1 MAPVR
6 DPISNPGRAPTP
18 SASTREPLTWLAELS
33 SEMREGFVRNRRV
46 MSFGEYIDLAHKDMA
61 RQVRSAAQ
69 YLRDVFDHFG
79 TTKVRRPRGEATR
92 FNLFDCPWDDGKDCL
107 RGQEDVQTAIYRLVS
122 NFAREGRTNRLIL
135 LHGPNGSA
143 KSTVVACIQRAM
155 EHYSQL
161 DEGALYRFNWIF
173 PTQHASKGGI
183 GFAGARDGVGDG
195 ESYAYLEDDLVEAKI
210 SDELRDH
217 PLLLLPRDKR
227 RQFVSSQLE
236 HEMAAGFRPARHLY
250 DGDLSHRNRQIFEA
264 LLSAYHGDL
273 ARVLRHVQV
282 ERFFISR
289 RYRQA
294 VATVE
299 PQMAVD
305 VRTRQLSMDRSLA
318 SLPSALHSVSLFEM
332 QCELV
337 DANRGM
343 LDFEDLLKRPFES
356 WKYLL
361 GVVENRTTSLDFGT
375 LEVDTVFFATSNESY
390 LAAFKEVPEFQSFK
404 GRMELVRAP
413 YLLDVRVEKQIYD
426 EHIEQGIASGSGRH
440 VAPHVAWVAALWAV
454 LTRLR
459 RPQLDKYAGRLS
471 AMVARLGP
479 LEKAMLYFGE
489 ASDKFSQEEQKE
501 LMAGVE
507 SMARETDAE
516 VEYEGRTGASPREI
530 KLVLLNAAHSENYL
544 CTSPF
549 AVLDELAELARATT
563 VYEFLRQSP
572 APGGYQEH
580 ATFVDT
586 VRAALLDRI
595 ADEVRIS
602 MGLVEERRYIEHFER
617 YVTHVSYWVKHEKVP
632 NPMTGADEDPDQD
645 LMADVERLLGVR
657 SSGMSPADFR
667 HEVIS
672 KIGAWSLDNPDRRP
686 DYEQIFPRPIADL
699 REAFFT
705 ERKRQVTKI
714 NEDLLVF
721 LVDGPDKMQ
730 PEAVSAVK
738 ITLDNLK
745 QRFGYCDMCAKDAV
759 LALLKKN

>member
-1 MAPVR
+1 MAQEF
-6 DPISNPGRAPTP
+6 DPKA
-18 SASTREPLTWLAELS
+18 WLATLS
-33 SEMREGFVRNRRV
+33 SEMRDGFARTRRV
-46 MSFGEYIDLAHKDMA
+46 MSFAEYVGLLHKEMA
-61 RQVRSAAQ
+61 RQVRSSAQ

-79 TTKVRRPRGEATR
+79 TTRVRRPRGEITR
-92 FNLFDCPWDDGKDCL
+92 FRLFDCAWDGGKDCL
-107 RGQEDVQTAIYRLVS
+107 RGQEDVQNAIYRLVS

-173 PTQHASKGGI
+173 PTQHVSKGGI
-183 GFAGARDGVGDG
+183 GFGGAREGVGDA
-195 ESYAYLEDDLVEAKI
+195 ESYAYLDDDLIEAKI

-217 PLLLLPRDKR
+217 PLLLLPRDR
-227 RQFVSSQLE
+227 RRDFITSHLE
-236 HEMAAGFRPARHLY
+236 KEMAAGFRPSRHLF
-250 DGDLSHRNRQIFEA
+250 DGDLAHRNRQIFES
-264 LLSAYHGDL
+264 LLAAYHGDL

-305 VRTRQLSMDRSLA
+305 VRTRQLSMDRSLS
-318 SLPSALHSVSLFEM
+318 SLPSALQSVSLFEM
-332 QCELV
+332 QGELV

-361 GVVENRTTSLDFGT
+361 GVVENGNTSLDFGT
-375 LEVDTVFFATSNESY
+375 LEVDTTFLATSNESY

-413 YLLDVRVEKQIYD
+413 YLLDVRVEKEIYD
-426 EHIEQGIASGSGRH
+426 EHVQHGIAAGSGKH

-459 RPQLDKYAGRLS
+459 RPQLDKYSGRLS
-471 AMVARLGP
+471 NLVARLGP
-479 LEKAMLYFGE
+479 MEKALLYAGE
-489 ASDKFSQEEQKE
+489 VSDSYSQEEQKE
-501 LMAGVE
+501 LLAAVE
-507 SMARETDAE
+507 DLARETDSD
-516 VEYEGRTGASPREI
+516 VSYEGRTGASPREM
-530 KLVLLNAAHSENYL
+530 KLVLLNAAHSQRYA
-544 CTSPF
+544 CASPF
-549 AVLDELAELARATT
+549 AVLDELAELVRATS
-563 VYEFLRQSP
+563 VYEFLRQPP
-572 APGGYQEH
+572 APGGYHEN
-580 ATFVDT
+580 AVFVDK
-586 VRAALLDRI
+586 VREALLDKI

-617 YVTHVSYWVKHEKVP
+617 YITHVSYWLKHEKVP
-632 NPMTGADEDPDQD
+632 NPMTGVDEEPDQD

-667 HEVIS
+667 QEVIS
-672 KIGAWSLDNPDRRP
+672 KIGAWSLDNPGKRP
-686 DYEQIFPRPIADL
+686 DYERIFPRPIADL
-699 REAFFT
+699 REASFT
-705 ERKRQVTKI
+705 ERKRQVTQI
-714 NEDLLVF
+714 NQDLLVF
-721 LVDGPDKMQ
+721 LVDGPDKMA
-730 PEAVSAVK
+730 PGDVEAVK
-738 ITLDNLK
+738 TTLENLRN
-745 QRFGYCDMCAKDAV
+745 RFGYCDKCAKDAV
-759 LALLKKN
+759 LALLRKA

>member
-1 MAPVR
+1 MAQEF
-6 DPISNPGRAPTP
+6 DPKA
-18 SASTREPLTWLAELS
+18 WLATLS
-33 SEMREGFVRNRRV
+33 SEMRDGFARNRRV
-46 MSFGEYIDLAHKDMA
+46 MSFAEYVGLLHKEMP
-61 RQVRSAAQ
+61 RQVRSSAQ

-79 TTKVRRPRGEATR
+79 TTRVRRPRGEATR
-92 FNLFDCPWDDGKDCL
+92 FCLFDCAWDGGKDCL
-107 RGQEDVQTAIYRLVS
+107 RGQEDVQNAIYRLVS

-155 EHYSQL
+155 EHYSHL

-173 PTQHASKGGI
+173 PTQHVSKGGI
-183 GFAGARDGVGDG
+183 GFGGGRDGVGDG
-195 ESYAYLEDDLVEAKI
+195 ESYAYLDDDLIEAKI

-217 PLLLLPRDKR
+217 PLLLLPRDR
-227 RQFVSSQLE
+227 RRELIASHLE
-236 HEMAAGFRPARHLY
+236 KEMASGFRPSRHLF

-318 SLPSALHSVSLFEM
+318 SLPSALQSVSLFEM
-332 QCELV
+332 QGELV

-343 LDFEDLLKRPFES
+343 LEFEDLLKRPFES

-361 GVVENRTTSLDFGT
+361 GVVENGSTSLDFGT
-375 LEVDTVFFATSNESY
+375 LEVDTTFLATSNESY

-413 YLLDVRVEKQIYD
+413 YLLDVRVEKEIYD
-426 EHIEQGIASGSGRH
+426 EHVQQGIASGSGKH
-440 VAPHVAWVAALWAV
+440 VAPHVAWVAAMWAV

-459 RPQLDKYAGRLS
+459 RPQLDKYSGRLS
-471 AMVARLGP
+471 NLVARLGP
-479 LEKAMLYFGE
+479 MEKAMLYAGE
-489 ASDKFSQEEQKE
+489 VSDIFSQEEQKE
-501 LMAGVE
+501 LLAAVE
-507 SMARETDAE
+507 DLARETDSD
-516 VEYEGRTGASPREI
+516 VSYEGRTGASPREM
-530 KLVLLNAAHSENYL
+530 KLVLLNAAHSERFA
-544 CTSPF
+544 CASPF
-549 AVLDELAELARATT
+549 AVLDELAELVRATS

-572 APGGYQEH
+572 APGGYHEN
-580 ATFVDT
+580 AVFVDK
-586 VRAALLDRI
+586 VREMLLDKI

-617 YVTHVSYWVKHEKVP
+617 YVTHVSYWLKHEKVP
-632 NPMTGADEDPDQD
+632 NPMTGVDEEPDQD
-645 LMADVERLLGVR
+645 LMSDVERLLGVR

-667 HEVIS
+667 QEVIS
-672 KIGAWSLDNPDRRP
+672 KIGAWSLDNPGKRP

-699 REAFFT
+699 REASFT
-705 ERKRQVTKI
+705 ERKRQVTQI
-714 NEDLLVF
+714 NQDLLVL
-721 LVDGPDKMQ
+721 LVDGPDKMAADDV
-730 PEAVSAVK
+730 EAAK
-738 ITLDNLK
+738 TTLANLRE
-745 QRFGYCDMCAKDAV
+745 RFGYCDQCAKDAV
-759 LALLKKN
+759 LALLKKA

>member
-1 MAPVR
+1 MAQEF
-6 DPISNPGRAPTP
+6 DPKAWLSTL
-18 SASTREPLTWLAELS
+18 SA
-33 SEMREGFVRNRRV
+33 EMRDGFARTRRV
-46 MSFGEYIDLAHKDMA
+46 MSFAEYIGLLHKDMA
-61 RQVRSAAQ
+61 LQVRSAAQ
-69 YLRDVFDHFG
+69 YMRDVFDHFG
-79 TTKVRRPRGEATR
+79 TTLVRRPRGETTR
-92 FNLFDCPWDDGKDCL
+92 FNLFDCAWDGGKDCL
-107 RGQEDVQTAIYRLVS
+107 RGQEEVQTAIYRLVS

-143 KSTVVACIQRAM
+143 KSTVVACIQRAL

-173 PTQHASKGGI
+173 PTQHVSKGGI
-183 GFAGARDGVGDG
+183 GFGGTREGVSDA
-195 ESYAYLEDDLVEAKI
+195 ESYAYLDDDLIDAKI

-217 PLLLLPRDKR
+217 PLLLLPRDR
-227 RQFVSSQLE
+227 RRDLITSHLE
-236 HEMAAGFRPARHLY
+236 KEMAGGFRPSRHLF

-273 ARVLRHVQV
+273 WRVLRHVQV

-305 VRTRQLSMDRSLA
+305 VRTRQLSMDRSLS
-318 SLPSALHSVSLFEM
+318 SLPSALQSVSLFEM
-332 QCELV
+332 QGELV

-343 LDFEDLLKRPFES
+343 LEFEDLLKRPFES

-361 GVVENRTTSLDFGT
+361 GVVENGNTSLDFGT
-375 LEVDTVFFATSNESY
+375 LEVDTAFLATSNESY

-426 EHIEQGIASGSGRH
+426 EHVQTGIASGSGRH

-459 RPQLDKYAGRLS
+459 RPQLDKYSGRLS
-471 AMVARLGP
+471 NLVARLGP
-479 LEKAMLYFGE
+479 MEKAMLYAGDV
-489 ASDKFSQEEQKE
+489 SDIFSQEEQKE
-501 LMAGVE
+501 LLAAVE
-507 SMARETDAE
+507 DLARETDSD
-516 VEYEGRTGASPREI
+516 VSYEGRSGASPREM
-530 KLVLLNAAHSENYL
+530 KLVLLNAAHSQKYN
-544 CTSPF
+544 CASPF
-549 AVLDELAELARATT
+549 AVLDELAELVRATS
-563 VYEFLRQSP
+563 VYEFLRQPP
-572 APGGYQEH
+572 APGGYHEN
-580 ATFVDT
+580 AVFVDK
-586 VRAALLDRI
+586 VREVLLEKI

-617 YVTHVSYWVKHEKVP
+617 YITHVSYWLKHEKVP
-632 NPMTGADEDPDQD
+632 NPMTGVDEDPDQD

-667 HEVIS
+667 QEVIS
-672 KIGAWSLDNPDRRP
+672 RIGAWSLDNPGKRP
-686 DYEQIFPRPIADL
+686 DYERIFPRPIADL
-699 REAFFT
+699 REASFT
-705 ERKRQVTKI
+705 ERKRQVTRI

-721 LVDGPDKMQ
+721 LVDGPDKMA
-730 PEAVSAVK
+730 PDDVEAVK
-738 ITLDNLK
+738 TTLANLK
-745 QRFGYCDMCAKDAV
+745 ARFGYCDQCAKDAV
-759 LALLKKN
+759 LALLKKS